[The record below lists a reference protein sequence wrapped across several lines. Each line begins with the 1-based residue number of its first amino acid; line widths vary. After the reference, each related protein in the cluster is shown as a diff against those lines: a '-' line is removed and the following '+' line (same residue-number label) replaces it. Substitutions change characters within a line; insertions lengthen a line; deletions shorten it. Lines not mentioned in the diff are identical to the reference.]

1 MKKIINLF
9 NDFIKIKNKIINLSF
24 GESLKY
30 IMKDKNISSKELAIE
45 TNLNNTIISRY
56 LNNKR
61 KPDKVNLVKI
71 CNALE
76 LDPISS
82 VILMFKA
89 KIIFF
94 SDDQDLFLFYLLIN
108 LSKFNKNT
116 IKDILNTI
124 KS

>member
-61 KPDKVNLVKI
+61 KPDKINLVKI

-116 IKDILNTI
+116 IKDVLNTI